1 MKKLESKEN
10 PEIKKVY
17 KLLNSKKYRDTE
29 KEFVIEGA
37 RLCEDAADSGII
49 IEKFFYTEKAQDK
62 YKKIVDKLKKKSNES
77 FIVTEKIMNF
87 ISDTKTPQGLVCVCK
102 KFNDNL
108 KIENFKKFKKL
119 ITLENIQD
127 PSNLGTI
134 FRTAE
139 ALKIEGVILTDDCCD
154 VFSSKVLRGSMGALF
169 RVPICTLKSAED
181 IFKLFGKDFNI
192 YGAVPDK
199 DAVDIRKVDFSKKC
213 IVLVGNEGNG
223 LKEET
228 IKKCK
233 GKLTI
238 PMKGKSESLNAAVAA
253 SIVMWEMVK
262 WLMENGKFK
271 KFSRW
276 ICIQKCLG
284 YGSRKAKEILKI
296 YKTSEEFFNL
306 TKEDRAKSRL
316 FTAKELSKFKSF
328 DFSVAEK
335 IEETCSQKGYKI
347 ITLEDRDYPERLKN
361 IYNPPAVL
369 YIKGNLPEID
379 KNLVVAVV
387 GTRSATKYGLKTSF
401 EFSYNLAKRGAI
413 IASGGA
419 LGIDS
424 SAQKG
429 AVLAGGKVISVLGC
443 GIDYKYLE
451 RNNSLKEAIAKNGAI
466 ISEYEPDYPARG
478 RNFPIRNRIISGLSS
493 GTLIVEAGQ
502 KSGALITANLA
513 LEQGRDLF
521 SVPGDIR
528 SEVSFGTNNLIKECA
543 KPVTSVEDILEEYY
557 LKFPKLE
564 KNLKVD
570 KIEDIIDEDNGKVKV
585 KEQEQIKNKETES
598 LNISKRAKI
607 IYNLLKREK
616 TLLFDEIALKSNLD
630 ASDVLQGLTELEVK
644 KLIKSEPGKR
654 YKKN

>member
-10 PEIKKVY
+10 PEIKNVY
-17 KLLNSKKYRDTE
+17 RFLNSKKYRDKE
-29 KEFVIEGA
+29 KKFVIEGA
-37 RLCEDAADSGII
+37 RLCEDAADSDII
-49 IEKFFYTEKAQDK
+49 IEKFFYTEKAQNK

-77 FIVTEKIMNF
+77 FIVTEKIMDF
-87 ISDTKTPQGLVCVCK
+87 ISDTKTPQGLVCVCE
-102 KFNDNL
+102 KFGEDF
-108 KIENFKKFKKL
+108 KIEKVKSLKKL
-119 ITLENIQD
+119 IALENIQD

-139 ALKIEGVILTDDCCD
+139 ALGIEGVILTDDCCD
-154 VFSSKVLRGSMGALF
+154 VFSSKVLRGSMGAIF
-169 RVPICTLKSAED
+169 RVPIYTLKSAKD
-181 IFKLFGKDFNI
+181 IFELFGKDFNI
-192 YGAVPDK
+192 YATVPDK
-199 DAVDIRKVDFSKKC
+199 NAIDIRKVDFSKKC

-233 GKLTI
+233 EKITI
-238 PMKGKSESLNAAVAA
+238 PMEGKSESLNAAVAA

-262 WLMENGKFK
+262 WLMEKEKLK
-271 KFSRW
+271 KASRW

-284 YGSRKAKEILKI
+284 YGSRKPKEILKT

-306 TKEDRAKSRL
+306 TKEDWAKSRF

-369 YIKGNLPEID
+369 YVKGTLPNVD
-379 KNLVVAVV
+379 KELSLSIV

-451 RNNSLKEAIAKNGAI
+451 RNKSLKEAIAKNGAI

-478 RNFPIRNRIISGLSS
+478 RNFPIRNRIISGISS

-585 KEQEQIKNKETES
+585 KEQEQIKNKGTES

-630 ASDVLQGLTELEVK
+630 AADVLQGLTELEVK
-644 KLIKSEPGKR
+644 KLVKSEPGKR